1 MATLYQGHVLDLL
14 AQLPE
19 ESVNCVVTSPPYWG
33 LRKYAG
39 EKDRLWDNHNRC
51 EHEWGDELC
60 HRESKE
66 DSASGIAGTPRAGCG
81 FSASGGQ
88 SCLKCGAWRGAYGL
102 EPTIALYIQHSIEVL
117 KAIKRVLRPGGVVF
131 WNIADSYN
139 GSGKKEVQINS
150 PKQMTNG
157 GAIEQREN
165 NDTTLKPKDLCL
177 IPERMAIAAQD
188 AGWWVRSMIVW
199 SKPNPMPE
207 SVTDRPTDAYE
218 NIIMLTKSA
227 RYWYDGEAVKEA
239 AIDWGERDRTNG
251 KYKVEGLANGLT
263 GKQANH
269 ENRTYAGF
277 NQRWGTT
284 KPSPTRNLRNV
295 WEIPTQPYKEAHF
308 ATFPE
313 KIPERCILASCPQD
327 GVVLEPFAGSG
338 TTLAV
343 AKRLGRKSIGIELS
357 EQYCQ
362 LAIKRIQAVT
372 LPMVTA

>member
-1 MATLYQGHVLDLL
+1 MATLYQGHVIDVL

-33 LRKYAG
+33 LRKYQG
-39 EKDRLWDNHNRC
+39 EQVQDWNN
-51 EHEWGDELC
+51 GV
-60 HRESKE
+60 
-66 DSASGIAGTPRAGCG
+66 
-81 FSASGGQ
+81 
-88 SCLKCGAWRGAYGL
+88 KCAYGL
-102 EPTIALYIQHSIEVL
+102 EPTIALYVQHTVTIL
-117 KAIKRVLRPGGVVF
+117 QAIRRVLRKDGVCW
-131 WNIADSYN
+131 WNVGDSYGGGFESADN
-139 GSGKKEVQINS
+139 KYKASAVAWTGNRT
-150 PKQMTNG
+150 TN
-157 GAIEQREN
+157 
-165 NDTTLKPKDLCL
+165 LKPKDLCL
-177 IPERMAIAAQD
+177 IPSRVALAAQD
-188 AGWWVRSMIVW
+188 SGWWVRSMIVW

-218 NIIMLTKSA
+218 NIIMLTTSKT
-227 RYWYDGEAVKEA
+227 YWYDGEAVSEPA
-239 AIDWGERDRTNG
+239 FDWGERDRTNG

-277 NQRWGTT
+277 NQRWDASE
-284 KPSPTRNLRNV
+284 PSPTRNLRNV
-295 WEIPTQPYKEAHF
+295 WEITTQPYKEAHF

-362 LAIKRIQAVT
+362 LAIKRIRAVT